1 MITYNTAYMKLYI
14 LGMITYYAQY
24 ISSSKMSMI
33 TYYSFSDR
41 PIFLTRGF
49 QSEYSCLINHNI
61 FVLYKIRYKKP
72 NPNSYSFY
80 YRELQ

>member
-14 LGMITYYAQY
+14 LG
-24 ISSSKMSMI
+24 MI